1 VDISLVMLNL
11 FFVGAIAF
19 GMYLEWF
26 GLWVSK
32 ENMQKQIDAATI
44 RRQELPKQ
52 IGDHA
57 ADRC

>member
-32 ENMQKQIDAATI
+32 EDMQKQIDAATI
-44 RRQELPKQ
+44 
-52 IGDHA
+52 
-57 ADRC
+57 